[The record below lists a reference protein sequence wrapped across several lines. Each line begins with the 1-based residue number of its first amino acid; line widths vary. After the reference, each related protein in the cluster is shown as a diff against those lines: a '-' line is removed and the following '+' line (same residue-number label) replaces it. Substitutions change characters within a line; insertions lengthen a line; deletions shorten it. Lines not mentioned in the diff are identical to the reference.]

1 MSETK
6 AVQKVGDFV
15 KGYMP
20 DITEIAASNIKPE
33 QLARIAVIIYNGD
46 DKLKRCTHGS
56 LVTAV
61 MECASSGLMPA
72 TGANSPCYFI
82 PYGNQVKFQVS
93 YMGLVQLLLRSPQV
107 KQVYAEVV
115 CENDDFEYEIGYAGQ
130 SLTHIPKFGDRGK
143 MKLAYAVAVLTDGS
157 RQYAVLDEDQIDRR
171 RNKSRQKET
180 GVWKEWPEAM
190 WKKCAVRELS
200 KWLPMQPEAMSAI
213 SHDENAELG
222 LPSSFSIPTE
232 ERVFDNRTDALADRV
247 KSRKKKEP
255 IDVTPPKEEPQTEGD
270 LWEEYKP

>member
-15 KGYMP
+15 KEHMQGIR
-20 DITEIAASNIKPE
+20 DVASPLVNVE
-33 QLARIAVIIYNGD
+33 NLAMRAVILYSRD
-46 DKLKRCTHGS
+46 SKLSNCSYGS
-56 LVTAV
+56 FVAAIK
-61 MECASSGLMPA
+61 ECASTGLIPE
-72 TGANSPCYFI
+72 TGANSPCYFT
-82 PYGNQVKFQVS
+82 PRGNQVRFQIS
-93 YMGLVQLLLRSPQV
+93 YIGLVQLLLRHPNVRQIF
-107 KQVYAEVV
+107 AEIV
-115 CENDDFEYEIGYAGQ
+115 CENDEFEYGVGYSGQ
-130 SLTHIPKFGDRGK
+130 SISHVPKFGDRGK
-143 MKLAYAVAVLTDGS
+143 MKLAYAVAVLGGGF
-157 RQYAVLDEDQIDRR
+157 RQCSVLDAEHIEKRR
-171 RNKSRQKET
+171 SKSAQKET

-255 IDVTPPKEEPQTEGD
+255 VDVTTPKEEPQTEGD
-270 LWEEYKP
+270 LWEEGE